1 MDLWPAIHACG
12 RFPGRFPYGA
22 GDWEGLLA
30 AGVLRLVQ
38 GLVRPFRAEMN
49 GGELRSWK
57 VLAVGD
63 SVTDQA
69 QRLPVR
75 GGRVLGKQEW
85 LRVDPK
91 PEYSRARLTWISP
104 ARRNAPGNSRLHTG
118 WLIWHW
124 LGGPVL
130 AVLYWQAGHGSA
142 RALAQSKIS
151 RYQRNSARE
160 VWFTG

>member
-1 MDLWPAIHACG
+1 MDLWPAIRACG

-69 QRLPVR
+69 DRLPVR

-91 PEYSRARLTWISP
+91 PEHCRARLAGASPASRWGPWPDENSIHFPARLASRARECSGSGAVENIPVP
-104 ARRNAPGNSRLHTG
+104 AKF
-118 WLIWHW
+118 
-124 LGGPVL
+124 
-130 AVLYWQAGHGSA
+130 SA
-142 RALAQSKIS
+142 
-151 RYQRNSARE
+151 
-160 VWFTG
+160 